1 MTRDIELGILTQ
13 VKTNQHF
20 NIIFLKKELQ

>member
-1 MTRDIELGILTQ
+1 MTRDIELGRLTQ

-20 NIIFLKKELQ
+20 NINFLKKELQ